1 MNELNEARKKINE
14 IDEKMA
20 KLFEERMKASKEV
33 ANYKIKHA
41 LPIFDASREQE
52 VINQNLQ
59 YIEDDEIKEY
69 YVNFLKETMNISKKY
84 QQKLMERI

>member
-1 MNELNEARKKINE
+1 MKTLDECRVE
-14 IDEKMA
+14 IDRIDREMV